1 MRRIP
6 ALLILKT
13 MKRRQ
18 TITQTA
24 LNDLLKG
31 ETVTAMKYAR
41 KMNTTRL
48 AARLF
53 ELRKLGFPIASLM
66 KTDKYGER
74 YAEYFIQSRD
84 IPKSKELAVKLEII

>member
-24 LNDLLKG
+24 LNDMLKG

-48 AARLF
+48 GARIYD
-53 ELRKLGFPIASLM
+53 LRKLGFPIASLM
-66 KTDKYGER
+66 MTDKYGER
-74 YAEYFIQSRD
+74 YAEYFIYTRD
-84 IPKSKELAVKLEII
+84 IPMSKELAVKLEMI

>member
-1 MRRIP
+1 
-6 ALLILKT
+6 

-48 AARLF
+48 GARVF
-53 ELRKLGFPIASLM
+53 DLRKLGFPIVSLM

-74 YAEYFIQSRD
+74 YAEYFIYTRD
-84 IPKSKELAVKLEII
+84 IPMSKELAVKLKMI

>member
-1 MRRIP
+1 
-6 ALLILKT
+6 

-48 AARLF
+48 GARVF
-53 ELRKLGFPIASLM
+53 DLRKLGFPIASLM

-74 YAEYFIQSRD
+74 YAEYFIR
-84 IPKSKELAVKLEII
+84 PKQIKSAKELAVKLEMI

>member
-1 MRRIP
+1 
-6 ALLILKT
+6 
-13 MKRRQ
+13 MKRRK

-48 AARLF
+48 GARIYD
-53 ELRKLGFPIASLM
+53 LRKLGFFIVSRT

-74 YAEYFIQSRD
+74 YAEYFIHKRD
-84 IPKSKELAVKLEII
+84 IPMSKELAVKLGFIS

>member
-1 MRRIP
+1 
-6 ALLILKT
+6 

-48 AARLF
+48 GARVF
-53 ELRKLGFPIASLM
+53 DLRKLGFPIITQTQ
-66 KTDKYGER
+66 TDDYGER
-74 YAEYFIQSRD
+74 YAEYV
-84 IPKSKELAVKLEII
+84 IPCNHIESAKELAVKLGFIS

>member
-1 MRRIP
+1 
-6 ALLILKT
+6 

-24 LNDLLKG
+24 LNDMLKG

-48 AARLF
+48 GARVF
-53 ELRKLGFPIASLM
+53 DLRKLGFPIASLM

-74 YAEYFIQSRD
+74 YAEYFIYKCD
-84 IPKSKELAVKLEII
+84 IPKSKELAFKLEMI

>member
-1 MRRIP
+1 
-6 ALLILKT
+6 

-48 AARLF
+48 GARIYD
-53 ELRKLGFPIASLM
+53 LRKLGFPIVSIM
-66 KTDKYGER
+66 MTDKYGER
-74 YAEYFIQSRD
+74 YAEYFIYKCD
-84 IPKSKELAVKLEII
+84 IPKSKELAFKLEMI

>member
-48 AARLF
+48 GARIYD
-53 ELRKLGFPIASLM
+53 LRKLGFPIVSLM
-66 KTDKYGER
+66 MTDKYGER